1 MSGPGSAP
9 GNIKIGTIR
18 SSSSGEKNFTHPS
31 SHWYLLSVI
40 TEVDMARWW
49 LLIGSIAGLLGVAGG
64 AFGAHALKT
73 RISERMLTNFETGTR
88 YLLVHAVALMV
99 VGVLASRPDALPLKG
114 VGVAFTFGMIVFT
127 GSLWLMALTNTRW
140 LGAITPIGGTS
151 LIVGWSLLV
160 IAAAR
165 GQLH

>member
-1 MSGPGSAP
+1 
-9 GNIKIGTIR
+9 
-18 SSSSGEKNFTHPS
+18 
-31 SHWYLLSVI
+31 
-40 TEVDMARWW
+40 MARWW

-64 AFGAHALKT
+64 AFGAQALKA

-160 IAAAR
+160 IAAAK
-165 GQLH
+165 GQLN